1 LDVVGDRALL
11 AAAACFIAASSTT
24 LVAPVVVVELMESVN
39 GCWID
44 ATVFE
49 YERLGVTVGSI
60 MSCTV
65 AHGTYAIV
73 LCEGNVMSRSVLLDV
88 RKKSR

>member
-11 AAAACFIAASSTT
+11 AAIACFIAASSIT
-24 LVAPVVVVELMESVN
+24 LDGPVVVAELTESVN

-49 YERLGVTVGSI
+49 
-60 MSCTV
+60 
-65 AHGTYAIV
+65 
-73 LCEGNVMSRSVLLDV
+73 
-88 RKKSR
+88 

>member
-11 AAAACFIAASSTT
+11 AAVACFIAASSTT
-24 LVAPVVVVELMESVN
+24 LAVPVVVAELTDSVN

-49 YERLGVTVGSI
+49 
-60 MSCTV
+60 
-65 AHGTYAIV
+65 
-73 LCEGNVMSRSVLLDV
+73 
-88 RKKSR
+88 